1 MTSFTPKLN
10 DETKA
15 LLADK
20 ELLANIGNL
29 VGYPYSVI
37 LPSAVGENIKKFREV
52 FAKHNLNHKIFF
64 AHKCN
69 QSSAIVKECLY
80 NGINID
86 VSSENELKHA
96 LENGFVGNNILA
108 TGPKNK
114 EFLWL
119 ATLHGLTISID
130 SLQELETLISLTNS
144 LDKKINILIRINGA
158 ESNMVKKN
166 SRFGLE
172 DKDIIKA
179 LNLLQENQRITL
191 IGLALHFDTINIKEK
206 VNGIKK
212 CIRLTDKLLSYGFDI
227 RVLDIGGG
235 YKVNYIESQ
244 QEYLA
249 SISEIKENV
258 LSNKEELSWNN
269 YTYGLRSENNTL
281 KGVFNSYDF
290 YDTEVK
296 EKYLNSILSSEIDG
310 RMISEII
317 NDFGLELWIEPGRGL
332 LDNAG
337 LNISKV
343 NFIKD
348 VDNKTLV
355 GLEMNK
361 NQMLM
366 GDHEILVDPIVLNNE
381 EKSDVFFIGNLCLE
395 NDFMFKRKVRVNNPR
410 VDDIVVFVN
419 TAGYYMD
426 FEESTSI
433 MHDRK
438 KKVAIT
444 KEDNGFKYYLDDKY
458 NPFI

>member
-1 MTSFTPKLN
+1 MISFTPKLN
-10 DETKA
+10 EET
-15 LLADK
+15 K
-20 ELLANIGNL
+20 ELLNNKELLENIGNM

-37 LPSAVGENIKKFREV
+37 MPSSVGDNVRGFRAVFE
-52 FAKHNLNHKIFF
+52 KHNMIYKMFF

-69 QSSAIVKECLY
+69 KSSAVIKECAY

-86 VSSENELKHA
+86 VSSTNELMHT
-96 LENGFVGNNILA
+96 LQNGVVGSNILA

-119 ATLHGLTISID
+119 ALTHKVTISVD
-130 SLQELETLISLTNS
+130 NLQELETIIELT
-144 LDKKINILIRINGA
+144 KKLNTTAKVLLRINGA
-158 ESNMVKKN
+158 NSNMVKKS

-172 DKDIIKA
+172 DKDIGKA
-179 LNLLQENQRITL
+179 LALLQDNTQVTL

-212 CIRLTDKLLSYGFDI
+212 CIELTDKLMSFGFDI

-235 YKVNYIESQ
+235 YKVNYIESKE
-244 QEYLA
+244 EYLA

-258 LSNKEELSWNN
+258 LSNKEELTWNN

-281 KGVFNSYDF
+281 RGTFNSYDF

-296 EKYLNSILSSEIDG
+296 EKYLDTILSSEIGG
-310 RMISEII
+310 RTVAEMI
-317 NDFGLELWIEPGRGL
+317 NDFGLELWIEPGRAL
-332 LDNAG
+332 LDDVG

-343 NFIKD
+343 NFTKV

-366 GDHEILVDPIVLNNE
+366 GDHEIFVDPIVLNDE
-381 EKSDVFFIGNLCLE
+381 EKKEVFFIGNLCLE
-395 NDFMFKRKVRVNNPR
+395 NDFMFKRKLYVNEPR
-410 VDDIVVFVN
+410 VDDIVVFPN

-426 FEESTSI
+426 FEESESI
-433 MHDRK
+433 MHSK
-438 KKVAIT
+438 KPKVVIK
-444 KEDNGFKYYLDDKY
+444 KEESGFKFYLDDRY